1 MQKEKELEYL
11 RKRSE
16 RIIDFMISL
25 DPINSMLLKYKMVI
39 QNVVKKKDLRGLR
52 MVARDLNG
60 WAKSLSQK
68 EILELERI
76 LKLEFEENLSGDKL
90 TYNTIEK
97 LLKTGIIQTE
107 DEYRLVQEC
116 LNDISKGDPFFEK
129 KEDLEALLKT
139 F

>member
-1 MQKEKELEYL
+1 MEKEKEIEYL

-25 DPINSMLLKYKMVI
+25 DPANSILLKYKMII
-39 QNVVKKKDLRGLR
+39 QNVVKKKDSRGLR
-52 MVARDLNG
+52 MVARDLNE
-60 WAKSLSQK
+60 WAKGLSQK

-97 LLKTGIIQTE
+97 LLTTGIIQTE

-116 LNDISKGDPFFEK
+116 LNDISKGDPLFEK
-129 KEDLEALLKT
+129 KKELEALLRT